1 MFFRRNFSKL
11 IVGLLIVIC
20 AWFGKNLDT
29 WGKNKVIDND
39 VVSYYAYLPAGII
52 FHDLNFNFIKEL
64 PPEFKGKIW
73 VGTAPNGKPILR
85 MTMGLAIL
93 WLPFFMMAHLFSKVM
108 GIEALGYSWPYSFAI
123 FVATI
128 FYLFIGL
135 LFLRKILLK
144 YFSEIITGITLLLV
158 VLATNLMYYTISEP
172 GMSHVYSFSLITIF
186 LNMTL
191 KWVDRPTFISSLI
204 LGLLAGIIVLIRPVN
219 GLVLVFP
226 ALISI
231 SSFSEFYN
239 RLVNRWKFIIVAG
252 VAAVII
258 TIPQLIY
265 WKMQTGQF
273 FFNSYMDQGRFYFA
287 NPHVFDGLFSFRK
300 GWLIYTPVML
310 FALVGLFFLKRYAKD
325 FLLSTSAFLALFLFV
340 VFSWWCWWYGGS
352 YGARPMIDTYGILAI
367 PMAAFLS
374 VILQSTWWKKGIVAF
389 LLLFFVYLNQFQM
402 GQYRTSLLHWDSM
415 TQQAYRAIFLK
426 KNWPDGYDKMIKIPN
441 YENALKGEKEY

>member
-11 IVGLLIVIC
+11 IIGLMIVIC
-20 AWFGKNLDT
+20 VWFGKNLDT

-93 WLPFFMMAHLFSKVM
+93 WLPFFLMAHLFSKVI

-186 LNMTL
+186 LNTTL
-191 KWVDRPTFISSLI
+191 KWVDRPTFISSFI
-204 LGLLAGIIVLIRPVN
+204 LGLLAGLIVLIRPVN

-231 SSFSEFYN
+231 SSFSEFYY
-239 RLVNRWKFIIVAG
+239 RLVNRWTFIIVAG
-252 VAAVII
+252 VAAVLI
-258 TIPQLIY
+258 TMPQLIY

-273 FFNSYMDQGRFYFA
+273 FFNSYMDQGRFYFT

-300 GWLIYTPVML
+300 GWFIYTPVML
-310 FALVGLFFLKRYAKD
+310 FSMVGFFFLKQHLKGFALAGLV
-325 FLLSTSAFLALFLFV
+325 FFALFV
-340 VFSWWCWWYGGS
+340 YMIYSWWCWWYGGS
-352 YGARPMIDTYGILAI
+352 FGSRPMIDTYGFLAI
-367 PMAAFLS
+367 PLAAFLTTFTNKS
-374 VILQSTWWKKGIVAF
+374 LLKQSFVG
-389 LLLFFVYLNQFQM
+389 LLLVVMIALNQIQM
-402 GQYRTSLLHWDSM
+402 NQYRKSLLHWDSM
-415 TQQAYRAIFLK
+415 TRKAYFSIFLRS
-426 KNWPDGYDKMIKIPN
+426 NWPEGYDKMIQIPD
-441 YENALKGEKEY
+441 YEKALKGENEY